1 MGEPG
6 QARGAAAG
14 AGATVRDLIEALA
27 AIRPCSD
34 GGDGA
39 GLIDQL
45 RDLEDLKSA
54 AAGLQARIAVA
65 FDADQRRA
73 QAAAGVPADERGKG
87 VAAQIALARRES
99 PARGSRLLGL
109 ARALVTEMPRTLAAL
124 DTGELNEWRATLL
137 VKETAC
143 LSAADRCAVDD
154 RLAADTGAL
163 AGAGDRAVIAAARA
177 AAYRLDPASVAHRAR
192 SAVADRRVSLRPAP
206 DTMTYLTALLPV
218 TAGVA
223 VHAALSRRAD
233 TLAGTGDA
241 RSRGQIMADDLV
253 ERVTGTPGG
262 ITGIEIQLVMTD
274 RTLLQGDSEPA
285 RLPGY
290 GIVPAAWARAAVQD
304 AAVSEGGTAAAEAA
318 HLADAATGNPAV
330 DVWLGRLYTAPG
342 TGELTAMD
350 SRARLFP
357 AGLRRFIQARDDT
370 CRTPYCDA
378 PIRHH
383 DHIIPWHRGGTTTHA
398 NGAGLCEACNH
409 TKEAPGWQAEPRPG
423 PGEGVR
429 ARHTIEIRTPTGRS
443 YHSTAPPLPGTPLRD
458 TSRSAATRLT
468 EAALV
473 SAALQNTA
481 LPMSRRRKRQ
491 LLHHAKSL
499 KRAHLKDAR
508 AA

>member
-1 MGEPG
+1 MEGMGEPE
-6 QARGAAAG
+6 QARTALAAAPG
-14 AGATVRDLIEALA
+14 AGATVRDLIGALA
-27 AIRPCSD
+27 AIRPCTD

-39 GLIDQL
+39 GMIDQL

-54 AAGLQARIAVA
+54 AAGLQAWIAVA

-124 DTGELNEWRATLL
+124 QTGELNEWRATLL
-137 VKETAC
+137 VRETAC

-154 RLAADTGAL
+154 RLAADAGTF

-177 AAYRLDPASVAHRAR
+177 AAHRLDPASVAHRAR
-192 SAVADRRVSLRPAP
+192 NAVADRRVSLRPAP

-218 TAGVA
+218 SAGVA

-233 TLAGTGDA
+233 TLAGTGDT

-274 RTLLQGDSEPA
+274 RTLFQGDSEPA

-290 GIVPAAWARAAVQD
+290 GIVPAAWARAAVKD
-304 AAVSEGGTAAAEAA
+304 AAARDGGAAAAEAA
-318 HLADAATGNPAV
+318 HSADAPSGNVAFN
-330 DVWLGRLYTAPG
+330 VWLRRLYTAPG

-350 SRARLFP
+350 SRARFFP

-383 DHIIPWHRGGTTTHA
+383 DHIVPWHHGGTTTHG

-409 TKEAPGWQAEPRPG
+409 SKEAPGWRAVPRPG
-423 PGEGVR
+423 PGEALRV
-429 ARHTIEIRTPTGRS
+429 RHTIEIRTPTGHS
-443 YHSTAPPLPGTPLRD
+443 YHSTAPPLPGTPLSD
-458 TSRSAATRLT
+458 TSRAAPQM
-468 EAALV
+468 AG
-473 SAALQNTA
+473 TA
-481 LPMSRRRKRQ
+481 PSGSRRRKRQ